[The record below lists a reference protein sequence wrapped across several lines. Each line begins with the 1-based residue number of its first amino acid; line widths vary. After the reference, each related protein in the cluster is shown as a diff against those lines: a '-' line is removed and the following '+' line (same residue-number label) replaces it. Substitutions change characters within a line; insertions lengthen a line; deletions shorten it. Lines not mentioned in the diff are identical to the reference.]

1 MGSRNNPR
9 CNSEGYSDPT
19 AYAAL
24 RPMMQ
29 ADTALENK
37 VSFLIKVLR
46 FIINEAG
53 FDLLNRVEL
62 RDRESGRIFK

>member
-1 MGSRNNPR
+1 MGNRNSPR

-29 ADTALENK
+29 ADTELENK

-46 FIINEAG
+46 FIIAESG
-53 FDLLNRVEL
+53 FDLMNRVEL
-62 RDRESGRIFK
+62 RDKKSGRIFK